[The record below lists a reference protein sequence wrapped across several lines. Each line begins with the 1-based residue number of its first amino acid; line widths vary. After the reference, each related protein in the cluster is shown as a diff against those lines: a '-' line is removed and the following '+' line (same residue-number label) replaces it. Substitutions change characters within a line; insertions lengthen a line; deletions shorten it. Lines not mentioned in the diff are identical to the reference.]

1 MNVYMDDNQ
10 TSSCCHVTS
19 VTEHLQCTSEVP
31 QKYAASTLVPSNPQ
45 LKVSPSTEE
54 TQELSMDKQSHI
66 GKGITLLVPK
76 NNWN

>member
-1 MNVYMDDNQ
+1 MDDNQ
-10 TSSCCHVTS
+10 TSSCCRVTS

-54 TQELSMDKQSHI
+54 TQS
-66 GKGITLLVPK
+66 LLWANKLILEKVLHY
-76 NNWN
+76 